1 MRKGVNTVKRV
12 ALVLVLVAMLMATL
26 GAGLAAADPLNSPQA
41 DTVTLTCSNGQTY
54 ELVRQGGLPQLHVV
68 GDTGNFILT
77 EITFTAID
85 PDTGEVISTGT
96 ESIGRGTREGLQN
109 GLITCTAPP
118 EQLMD
123 PATGE
128 TFTFVVTAQG
138 FLTPRGR

>member
-109 GLITCTAPP
+109 ELITCTAPP
-118 EQLMD
+118 EQLVD

-128 TFTFVVTAQG
+128 TFTFVVTAEG

>member
-1 MRKGVNTVKRV
+1 MKRI
-12 ALVLVLVAMLMATL
+12 ALVLALVAMTMATL
-26 GAGLAAADPLNSPQA
+26 GSGFAAADPLNSPQA

-54 ELVRQGGLPQLHVV
+54 QLVRQGGLPQLHIV

-85 PDTGEVISTGT
+85 PVTGEVLSSGT
-96 ESIGRGTREGLQN
+96 ESIGQGNKKGLQ
-109 GLITCTAPP
+109 GELITCTAPP
-118 EQLMD
+118 EELVD

-128 TFTFVVTAQG
+128 TFTFVVTAEG